1 MKKARTKIL
10 LQAQIEQAMK
20 VTRSNRSAA
29 EYLRVGYNLYKR
41 FAKLYK
47 DPTTGKSLFEL
58 HKNMEGKGIS
68 KNSAADKRRFKLDD
82 ILTGKHPQYPRERL
96 LKRIMAAGYREE
108 KCQSCGFCSRRP
120 TDFKSPLILH
130 HMNGDTSD
138 HRIDNLEVLCYN
150 CYFIQVGDLSRRD
163 LKTPHTIR
171 PMETETYTPST
182 AEVLARGIDPNSL
195 DSVLSDEDKLELL
208 RSLENL

>member
-1 MKKARTKIL
+1 MRKARTKIL

-41 FAKLYK
+41 FAKMYK
-47 DPTTGKSLFEL
+47 DPATGQTLFDL
-58 HKNMEGKGIS
+58 HKNMEGRGIS
-68 KNSAADKRRFKLDD
+68 KNSAVDKRKFKLDD
-82 ILTGKHPQYPRERL
+82 ILTGKHPQYPREKL
-96 LKRIMAAGYREE
+96 LKRLVSNGYKEE
-108 KCQSCGFCSRRP
+108 KSQSCGFCAKRP

-138 HRIDNLEVLCYN
+138 HRIDNMEILCYN

-163 LKTPHTIR
+163 LKTPHIVGQ
-171 PMETETYTPST
+171 TEPSMPST
-182 AEVLARGIDPNSL
+182 QEALEQGIDPSSL
-195 DSVLSDEDKLELL
+195 EVLSEEEKLELL
-208 RSLENL
+208 KSLENL